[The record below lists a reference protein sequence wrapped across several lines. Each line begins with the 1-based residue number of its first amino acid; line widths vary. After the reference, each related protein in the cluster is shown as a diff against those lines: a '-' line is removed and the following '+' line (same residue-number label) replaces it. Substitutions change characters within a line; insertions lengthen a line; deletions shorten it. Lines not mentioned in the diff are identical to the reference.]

1 MSGSISLNS
10 VEKAIEAGKARAADL
25 GIAFTIAVL
34 DGGAHGTVIGAV
46 GVGGGYPDQDHEVAE
61 AVKAAL

>member
-1 MSGSISLNS
+1 MSGTISLSS

-34 DGGAHGTVIGAV
+34 DGGARPRHPPTGRR
-46 GVGGGYPDQDHEVAE
+46 
-61 AVKAAL
+61 